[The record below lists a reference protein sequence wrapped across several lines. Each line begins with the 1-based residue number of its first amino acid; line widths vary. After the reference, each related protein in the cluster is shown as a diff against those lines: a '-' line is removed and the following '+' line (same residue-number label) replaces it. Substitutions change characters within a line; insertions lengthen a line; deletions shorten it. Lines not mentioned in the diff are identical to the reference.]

1 MGVSTRGK
9 KGKGLDKK
17 KVKVKA
23 EVSNKPLRMSV
34 KPKACEKKKEVK
46 AVVLKVGNGAS
57 SSSSKEGRMEV
68 SRS

>member
-23 EVSNKPLRMSV
+23 EVSDMSV

-57 SSSSKEGRMEV
+57 SSSSKEERMEV